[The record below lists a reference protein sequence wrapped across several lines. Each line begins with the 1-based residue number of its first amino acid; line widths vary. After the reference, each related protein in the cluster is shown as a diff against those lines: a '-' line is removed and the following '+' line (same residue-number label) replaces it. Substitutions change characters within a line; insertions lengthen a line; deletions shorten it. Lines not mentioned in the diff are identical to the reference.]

1 MRAFSVSVLALAVAA
16 SAGGQA
22 VTEWR
27 TAGGLPVA
35 VVEIA
40 GGDLEHFAAVVP
52 ATATRPAQVGGWPLS
67 AVERDGAAR
76 WSLSVPATAATQTAL
91 ALAPLLA
98 AAGCSALAAA
108 GPAPARELRGAFAAL
123 DPLPPAAAR
132 PECALADGR
141 VEIVRG
147 SPEHVE
153 LNYAVPP
160 PDDPRF
166 DMVPLLAAVVERRLD
181 GAFPGARAAAEQ
193 RDGCW
198 RLVVGC
204 TPADEP
210 PRPAAARLRAAMV
223 SLAAGV
229 VTEAEIAA
237 VAAPLRRAAARLA
250 GDAAAAAATIA
261 ERLAQG
267 GRAAGTVAPP
277 FASAEALSA
286 LLRDVLAAR
295 RGHAVVTEAEQRTRL
310 EEPETLAG
318 GVILTTR
325 WLVEEVG
332 VLALAF
338 GGVDPAAGRAVAA
351 VIAARL
357 VGAGW
362 RADTR
367 EIAGIA
373 VLTAVLPP
381 EDLPEALEML
391 GAGLADS
398 VPPTA
403 ERDLADDVAS
413 ALGLIG
419 TPAAETLSVA
429 LALPP
434 DADEGVEAARKFLT
448 TLPAGGVRSSAALT
462 DTRLLWT
469 QGEGTP
475 QIAAVVDLPPGAA
488 GWLAGEVLAARVGR
502 DGTMRAAWMSPP
514 GGLAVVVSGD
524 GEANVPALDSRLA
537 RLWPRLTAAA
547 TVEELDAAG
556 RTLFS
561 SLYGDL
567 PAAMARAAL
576 RPFLPGI
583 PSETDLLA
591 ADGAA
596 VSTALAGLP
605 AWDALL
611 RVARGPAPVPV
622 APPVRKSP
630 GSSTRP
636 PKAAT
641 TSSS

>member
-1 MRAFSVSVLALAVAA
+1 MKAFSVSVLALAVAA
-16 SAGGQA
+16 SASGQA
-22 VTEWR
+22 VTEWH

-52 ATATRPAQVGGWPLS
+52 ASAARPTQVAGWPLS
-67 AVERDGAAR
+67 VVERDDAAR
-76 WSLSVPATAATQTAL
+76 WSLSVPATAATSAAL
-91 ALAPLLA
+91 ALAEVLA
-98 AAGCSALAAA
+98 ASGCSALAAA
-108 GPAPARELRGAFAAL
+108 GPAPVRELRGALAVL
-123 DPLPPAAAR
+123 DPLPPAATR

-160 PDDPRF
+160 PGDPRF
-166 DMVPLLAAVVERRLD
+166 DMLPLLAAIVERRLA
-181 GAFPGARAAAEQ
+181 GEFPGARVAATQ

-198 RLVVGC
+198 RLVVGF

-210 PRPAAARLRAAMV
+210 PRSAGRRLRSAVAQ
-223 SLAAGV
+223 LAAGA
-229 VTEAEIAA
+229 VTEAEVAA
-237 VAAPLRRAAARLA
+237 LAAPLRRAAARLA
-250 GDAAAAAATIA
+250 GDSAAAAAMIA

-286 LLRDVLAAR
+286 LLRDTLAAR
-295 RGHAVVTEAEQRTRL
+295 RGHAVVTEAERRTRL
-310 EEPETLAG
+310 EEPETLEG

-351 VIAARL
+351 AIVARL
-357 VGAGW
+357 ADAGW
-362 RADTR
+362 HADAS
-367 EIAGIA
+367 EVAGIA
-373 VLTAVLPP
+373 VVAAVLPP

-391 GAGLADS
+391 GAELADS
-398 VPPTA
+398 APPPA
-403 ERDLADDVAS
+403 GRDLADDLAS
-413 ALGLIG
+413 ALGLVG
-419 TPAAETLSVA
+419 APAAETLSVA

-469 QGEGTP
+469 QGDGTP
-475 QIAAVVDLPPGAA
+475 RIAAVVDLPPGAG

-524 GEANVPALDSRLA
+524 GEAHVPALDSRLA
-537 RLWPRLTAAA
+537 RLWPRLTAPA
-547 TVEELDAAG
+547 TAEELDAAG
-556 RTLFS
+556 RNLFS

-567 PAAMARAAL
+567 PAAMTRAAL

-596 VSTALAGLP
+596 AGAALAGLP

-622 APPVRKSP
+622 APPVRKFP
-630 GSSTRP
+630 GSSSRP
-636 PKAAT
+636 PGAAT
-641 TSSS
+641 TNSP